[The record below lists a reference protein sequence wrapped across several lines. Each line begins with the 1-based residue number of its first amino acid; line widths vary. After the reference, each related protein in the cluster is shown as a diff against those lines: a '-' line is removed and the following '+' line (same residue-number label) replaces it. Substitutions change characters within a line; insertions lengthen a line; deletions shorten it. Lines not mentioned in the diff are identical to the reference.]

1 MTMPPNLK
9 REPTEVERAILEL
22 AKAIDAC
29 NLVMRE
35 VLRTQD
41 KTLAMVEAINNRDSW
56 VDAYRADDR
65 AVFTGLDEVTH
76 AQARH
81 YIEPEGRE

>member
-1 MTMPPNLK
+1 MTMPAMK

-41 KTLAMVEAINNRDSW
+41 KTLAMVEAMHKRDSW
-56 VDAYRADDR
+56 VDDYRADDHTPF
-65 AVFTGLDEVTH
+65 AELSETTH

-81 YIEPEGRE
+81 YVEPDEGRE